1 MKADLLVDAH
11 CELGEGSVWDA
22 GRARLWWTDIDGRAI
37 WRFDPVTRVTET
49 FTPPDRT
56 GFLAICASG
65 KILLGCAK
73 ALYLA
78 EIAGTS
84 LHATKLTDLEADLPT
99 TRANDGRADRFGNVV
114 FGTLDEQSPRTPIG
128 SFYQYSTAH
137 GLRRL
142 NLPNCRVSNSI
153 SFSPDGRQM
162 YFTDTPTNVIRCGDY
177 DAGAATVSKVRDVV
191 TLGPKDGH
199 PDGSIVDADGCLWN
213 AAWGGAVVRRF
224 TPDGRLDRVLEIPRK
239 NPTCPVFGGA
249 DLPTMYVTSSR
260 QQHSA
265 EELAAAPHAGGV
277 FTAQVPG
284 IRGVPDTLFR
294 D

>member
-1 MKADLLVDAH
+1 MNAELLIDSR

-37 WRFDPVTRVTET
+37 WRFDPVTKVTET

-56 GFLAICASG
+56 GFFAICASG

-78 EIAGTS
+78 EVAGTA
-84 LHATKLTDLEADLPT
+84 LQATKLTDLEPGLPT
-99 TRANDGRADRFGNVV
+99 TRTNDGRADRFGNVV
-114 FGTLDEQSPRTPIG
+114 FGTLDEQHPRTPIG
-128 SFYQYSTAH
+128 SFYQYSTAR

-153 SFSPDGRQM
+153 TFSPDGRTI
-162 YFTDTPTNVIRCGDY
+162 YFTDTPTNVIRRGDY
-177 DAGAATVSKVRDVV
+177 DPDAATVTGVRDVV

-213 AAWGGAVVRRF
+213 AAWGGAIVRRF
-224 TPDGRLDRVLEIPRK
+224 TPDGRLDRVVEIPTK

-249 DLPTMYVTSSR
+249 DLATMYVTSSR

-265 EELAAAPHAGGV
+265 EELAGAPQAGGV
-277 FTAQVPG
+277 FAAQVPG
-284 IRGVPDTLFR
+284 IRGIVDTPVL